1 MTKGKTKKQLQ
12 KEEADKVLMLKII
25 MFIGAILAVGIFVIN
40 VKADQIVHG
49 FKNPSFSGV
58 GTSSHYLTIE
68 NQEFNRKE
76 NIKAEL
82 KAYKEQLKRDAENT
96 TLARFIRNLES
107 RIYAQLSRQLVDSLF
122 GETAS
127 EFGILELL
135 QAVRGIGNRL
145 SYVIAIGHDSSL
157 NTVLDCCFADA
168 KVTAVRN
175 NMQTSTAAVLYL
187 PCELSKLRE
196 GQARQTIYSL

>member
-1 MTKGKTKKQLQ
+1 MDEEQKK
-12 KEEADKVLMLKII
+12 
-25 MFIGAILAVGIFVIN
+25 ILLLILSLALFGTLLISVGL
-40 VKADQIVHG
+40 KADEMTHK

-76 NIKAEL
+76 AIREEIQ
-82 KAYKEQLKRDAENT
+82 AYVEDLEREAENT

-127 EFGILELL
+127 DFGVLELE
-135 QAVRGIGNRL
+135 GNTIEYR
-145 SYVIAIGHDSSL
+145 VED
-157 NTVLDCCFADA
+157 D
-168 KVTAVRN
+168 KVTLII
-175 NMQTSTAAVLYL
+175 TD
-187 PCELSKLRE
+187 EE
-196 GQARQTIYSL
+196 GNTTEITVPLGSFTF

>member
-1 MTKGKTKKQLQ
+1 MTKEKTKKQLE
-12 KEEADKVLMLKII
+12 KEYAEKIVLYKVVLVIGLILFLGII
-25 MFIGAILAVGIFVIN
+25 GLN

-107 RIYAQLSRQLVDSLF
+107 RIYAQLSRQLVDALF
-122 GETAS
+122 GDTPQTQGIIELMGNTIEYSVS
-127 EFGILELL
+127 EDGTMITLKITDPDGNTTEIM
-135 QAVRGIGNRL
+135 VPIG
-145 SYVIAIGHDSSL
+145 SF
-157 NTVLDCCFADA
+157 TF
-168 KVTAVRN
+168 
-175 NMQTSTAAVLYL
+175 
-187 PCELSKLRE
+187 
-196 GQARQTIYSL
+196 

>member
-1 MTKGKTKKQLQ
+1 MDKWDAVVTIIAIIILSIIVISTV
-12 KEEADKVLMLKII
+12 EADEITHK
-25 MFIGAILAVGIFVIN
+25 
-40 VKADQIVHG
+40 

-76 NIKAEL
+76 AIREEIKAYAEDL
-82 KAYKEQLKRDAENT
+82 EREAENT

-127 EFGILELL
+127 DFGTLELE
-135 QAVRGIGNRL
+135 GNTIEYR
-145 SYVIAIGHDSSL
+145 VED
-157 NTVLDCCFADA
+157 D
-168 KVTAVRN
+168 KVTLII
-175 NMQTSTAAVLYL
+175 TD
-187 PCELSKLRE
+187 EE
-196 GQARQTIYSL
+196 GNTTEITVPLGSFTF